1 MYSTD
6 IGSLDARVASDL
18 DPAGRE
24 SLNHL
29 SRRVYNVY
37 LAGESMTGCLDEL
50 MDKAN
55 EMGLDECWDEVS
67 DEDKAVL
74 EPMFRLH
81 LYFFSMWR
89 TRSILVAR

>member
-1 MYSTD
+1 MF
-6 IGSLDARVASDL
+6 
-18 DPAGRE
+18 
-24 SLNHL
+24 
-29 SRRVYNVY
+29 VY
-37 LAGESMTGCLDEL
+37 LPGESMTGCLDEL

-81 LYFFSMWR
+81 LYFFQYVEEKV
-89 TRSILVAR
+89 TII